1 MDRRQ
6 QITIGDDPNFVPDFE
21 LPALGFDE
29 RGDLIL
35 PDADVS
41 QRSKFYSQF
50 SPLDKNSASPANAP
64 FINLDIRHSSSQR
77 SLGIAPPFDKEAI
90 NQFDEDISPMFG
102 DEELPFADL
111 GLAIDADGYF
121 IEEPELPPHPV
132 QQAEKEGHV
141 AKKIRSD
148 AQLPDDQA
156 PIIYGDDEFPVIVD
170 EEQQQSVAAQIEMQ
184 SNEYDVPLPSEE
196 ALSSEPAQQEPAQPR
211 QPKKR
216 KRDAI
221 SADDATYVSRA
232 EFREWGAGY
241 MNRIKEAQDIS
252 HKVTVA
258 KAKEN
263 AYNLVFGIGIGDV
276 GIFNG
281 IFNNIIV
288 PNHELADLFSG
299 ETLKGRV
306 PGYEVQAV
314 VQGNRRRSAS
324 VAFESEDEDGEDDR
338 RVRPRVDEAANADR
352 KQDQQASR
360 SQQDAQID
368 DDAMVIFGDDQ
379 DPLPEAGRERAG
391 SALSDHRR
399 SSNAPWNRP
408 SSAVPLSAAKNAE
421 AGRHAVE
428 GSPLVGRGS
437 IPQPSD
443 VKFSD
448 GGAAAFGSGGFDPM
462 QSDGAKDF
470 SSYREFGAAA
480 GVSTQEA
487 NTSQFMRKA
496 LDREGRNFLGFVE
509 RVATDRGQEDA
520 EDESLRW
527 VGFDGLF
534 EEQDKTKTVVA
545 QAFLHVLTLATKNQI
560 KVTQDGVE
568 DKIPYGEIRVGVA
581 VHAEQAEEGEQTSEA
596 DNMGVLEGHEEHE
609 KHENAEE

>member
-1 MDRRQ
+1 M
-6 QITIGDDPNFVPDFE
+6 
-21 LPALGFDE
+21 
-29 RGDLIL
+29 IL
-35 PDADVS
+35 PDADVT

-50 SPLDKNSASPANAP
+50 SPLDQNSALTANAP
-64 FINLDIRHSSSQR
+64 LINLDIRHSSSQR
-77 SLGIAPPFDKEAI
+77 SLGIAPPFDKEGI
-90 NQFDEDISPMFG
+90 NQFDEDIPPMFG

-132 QQAEKEGHV
+132 QQAGEEGHV

-148 AQLPDDQA
+148 AQLPDDEA
-156 PIIYGDDEFPVIVD
+156 PIIHGDDAFPVIFD
-170 EEQQQSVAAQIEMQ
+170 EEEQQLPAAAQIEMQ
-184 SNEYDVPLPSEE
+184 NNEYEVPLPSEE
-196 ALSSEPAQQEPAQPR
+196 ALSSEPAQPEPAQPR

-221 SADDATYVSRA
+221 SADDATHVGRA
-232 EFREWGAGY
+232 EFREWSAGY
-241 MNRIKEAQDIS
+241 MNRIKEAQDIP

-263 AYNLVFGIGIGDV
+263 AYNLVFGMGIGDI
-276 GIFNG
+276 GILDG

-299 ETLKGRV
+299 EALKSRV
-306 PGYEVQAV
+306 PGYEVEAV

-324 VAFESEDEDGEDDR
+324 VAFESKDENSKDDR
-338 RVRPRVDEAANADR
+338 RVRPRVDEAAEAGQE
-352 KQDQQASR
+352 QDQQAGR

-379 DPLPEAGRERAG
+379 DALPEAGRERAG

-408 SSAVPLSAAKNAE
+408 SSAVPSSAAKNAE

-437 IPQPSD
+437 ILQPPD

-448 GGAAAFGSGGFDPM
+448 GGAATFGPEGFAPM
-462 QSDGAKDF
+462 QSDGANDF

-496 LDREGRNFLGFVE
+496 LDREGHNFLGFVK
-509 RVATDRGQEDA
+509 RVAADRGQGDA
-520 EDESLRW
+520 EDESRRW

-534 EEQDKTKTVVA
+534 EEQDKMKTVVA

-560 KVTQDGVE
+560 KVTQDDVE
-568 DKIPYGEIRVGVA
+568 DKIPFGEIRVGVA
-581 VHAEQAEEGEQTSEA
+581 VDAEQAEQAEPDEQADEV
-596 DNMGVLEGHEEHE
+596 DNMGDLEGHEEHE
-609 KHENAEE
+609 DAKERV